1 MDGSFGSALTYGSD
15 YPSMVNVKKCFCTI
29 DNFFDTGKKTRS
41 TQEFLTLFHPDWW
54 SETRLMDF

>member
-1 MDGSFGSALTYGSD
+1 MDGSFGSAFIYGSD

-41 TQEFLTLFHPDWW
+41 TQEFLTLFHPDW
-54 SETRLMDF
+54 